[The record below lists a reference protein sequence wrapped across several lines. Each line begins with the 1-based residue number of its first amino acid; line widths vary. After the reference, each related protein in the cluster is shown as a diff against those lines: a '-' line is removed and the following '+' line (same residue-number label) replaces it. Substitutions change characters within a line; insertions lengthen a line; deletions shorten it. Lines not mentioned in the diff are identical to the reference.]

1 MIEGNIF
8 INFKP
13 GDQPQAVSATTR
25 AVGVG
30 KLESWDGASDDAE
43 WQAEQAE
50 YLRAT
55 EKADVEALTEDA

>member
-13 GDQPQAVSATTR
+13 GDQPQAVSGQCGR
-25 AVGVG
+25 AIRLLG
-30 KLESWDGASDDAE
+30 ETDGDTDDAE

>member
-1 MIEGNIF
+1 MIEGTIF
-8 INFKP
+8 INFQS
-13 GDQPQAVSATTR
+13 GDQPQAVSAATR

-30 KLESWDGASDDAE
+30 EQDAWAGASADVE

-55 EKADVEALTEDA
+55 EKADVEALSEDD